1 MTSHERWRDDGV
13 AIGARSE
20 AAALFAA
27 AVADE
32 SASIATRLNCIA
44 ARVALQVSIVPPPPP
59 PATVHVSPE
68 ALITRALGV
77 LGSLPADEFADS
89 RVRCACSYARRAL
102 RGDS

>member
-1 MTSHERWRDDGV
+1 MTSHEHSRGNGV
-13 AIGARSE
+13 AIGARTE

-44 ARVALQVSIVPPPPP
+44 ARVALQVSIVPAPPT
-59 PATVHVSPE
+59 TVQVSPDV
-68 ALITRALGV
+68 LITRALGV

-89 RVRCACSYARRAL
+89 RVRSACSYARRAL